1 MTDKMFITAAEV
13 AGLLGLGDGTS
24 FLRRRDRLEDCDLF
38 PLPMP
43 QSRRPMLWKQDEVL
57 AWIDVRGM
65 PALPSG
71 PSIDP
76 ALVASGKVS
85 LLHLARV

>member
-1 MTDKMFITAAEV
+1 MGKTFITSDEV
-13 AGLLGLGDGTS
+13 AGLLGLTDGAA
-24 FLRRRDRLEDCDLF
+24 FLRRRERLEGDELF

-43 QSRRPMLWKQDEVL
+43 HSQRPLLWKADEVR
-57 AWIDVRGM
+57 AWIDLRG
-65 PALPSG
+65 LPMIT
-71 PSIDP
+71 PPPIDP